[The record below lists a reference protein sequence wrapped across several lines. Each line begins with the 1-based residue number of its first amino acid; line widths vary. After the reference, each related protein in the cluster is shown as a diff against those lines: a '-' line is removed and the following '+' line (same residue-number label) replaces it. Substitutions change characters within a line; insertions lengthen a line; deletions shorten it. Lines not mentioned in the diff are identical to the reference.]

1 MKKNR
6 LLVSFMIMCMTLG
19 TTAFGMDT
27 NKDPEILASATLVN
41 NETGEIIEL
50 PMTLIE
56 SKKISPQTRS
66 VNGVETIERTY
77 KAGVTVPENNDGVMP
92 LMSNQWHDGTYSYI
106 GDVSI
111 TFDRYYDSAKKD
123 YALVLKEF
131 TGSWTKKDSA
141 VSISKQKYSYACNN
155 AGLAKK
161 QAVVEKSF
169 YGSISTKT
177 GFTIPVYEEE
187 STSICGGEILGT
199 FSRTLGSS
207 WQGRVTCYAVNK

>member
-92 LMSNQWHDGTYSYI
+92 LMSNQ
-106 GDVSI
+106 
-111 TFDRYYDSAKKD
+111 
-123 YALVLKEF
+123 
-131 TGSWTKKDSA
+131 
-141 VSISKQKYSYACNN
+141 
-155 AGLAKK
+155 
-161 QAVVEKSF
+161 
-169 YGSISTKT
+169 
-177 GFTIPVYEEE
+177 
-187 STSICGGEILGT
+187 
-199 FSRTLGSS
+199 
-207 WQGRVTCYAVNK
+207 